1 MLILKRLRFKNLLSF
16 GNDFTTIDFDNQKSI
31 LVQGNN
37 GSGKSAAILDSLSY
51 GLYNRPFR
59 KINRPNLINYRNK
72 KELIVEVWFTTET
85 GKEYHVIRGL
95 NPQVFEIYENDV
107 LISQNSAI
115 RDYQEILEK
124 QILRLDFQAF
134 TQIVVLGKATYIAFL
149 RLQPQDRRRFIENVL
164 NLSIFGQMNEINKIR
179 INELKNQ
186 QQEIRI
192 ALGLLKQEI
201 ELTQKHIQDF
211 EEEAIRQQLEHE
223 RVINEQIDLLV
234 EKNTELEERKEELQR
249 SMRAIADD
257 LSTWEQKVDLCY
269 EYQSRFHAKLRESQ
283 KRLAFFSENTVCPT
297 CESTIDNE
305 TRNSKIESIEEEQ
318 SKIQQAQVQLEKK
331 LETLVDVVS
340 NIRSDLN
347 FNSKIQEEIKLID
360 HSIQQNTQSMLDLER
375 RKTTP
380 PSSHVEKIRSTKD
393 HLESLVGKREQ
404 KNEERTQLNAKMDC
418 HEFITA
424 MLKDTGIKSAIIRS
438 YIPQITTIMNTHLRS
453 LGLFVRFELN
463 ENFEERLYS
472 RGIDELGYQSFS
484 EGEKL
489 RIDLAMLLTWR
500 EICKRKNNMDVNFLI
515 FDEILDASLDEN
527 GAESLVTLFKELS
540 YQGVKIIVISHSSE
554 KWEEKFNETWVVEK
568 RSGFSYIQGN
578 RTVDILSQSN

>member
-234 EKNTELEERKEELQR
+234 EKNTELEERKEDLQR

-305 TRNSKIESIEEEQ
+305 TRNSKIGSIEEEQ

-404 KNEERTQLNAKMDC
+404 KNEERTHLNAKMDC